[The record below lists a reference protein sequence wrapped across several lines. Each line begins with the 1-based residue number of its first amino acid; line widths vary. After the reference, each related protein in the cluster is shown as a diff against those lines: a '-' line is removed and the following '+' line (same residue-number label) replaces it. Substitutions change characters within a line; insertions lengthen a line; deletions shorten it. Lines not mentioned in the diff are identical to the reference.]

1 MDDTKEEIWKP
12 YPKYPSI
19 EASNFGRIRTK
30 DRYVRNGKGLRLVKG
45 RILKQR
51 YDKDGY
57 LYVSTSINGK
67 NITLR
72 AHRIVASAFIPNPN
86 NYPEVNH
93 IDCNRANNVVS
104 NLEWCTS
111 KYNSQYRD
119 KLGHFVNNNPGKLV
133 FAINLETGKVLR
145 FESQSEAARQLGVSQ
160 GNICEA
166 LKGLYTQFKGYL
178 FTEDENEITP
188 QKIREVRNNMYFLGG
203 VIVVDLNGFKVLRF
217 ETQAEASRQ
226 LGIRPSDINTV
237 LKGRQKTAHGFCF
250 YYEDK
255 NTVEKVRSK
264 FGDEVA
270 GKVEKLIRQNQ
281 KQ

>member
-30 DRYVRNGKGLRLVKG
+30 DRYVRNGKGVRLIKG
-45 RILKQR
+45 CILKQH
-51 YDKDGY
+51 YDKYGY

-67 NITLR
+67 NITLK

-119 KLGHFVNNNPGKLV
+119 KLGHFVNNNPGRPV
-133 FAINLETGKVLR
+133 TAINLETGKVLR
-145 FESQSEAARQLGVSQ
+145 FESQSEAARQLGISR

-166 LKGLYTQFKGYL
+166 LKGLYAQLKGYL
-178 FTEDENEITP
+178 FTEDESEITP
-188 QKIREVRNNMYFLGG
+188 PKKY
-203 VIVVDLNGFKVLRF
+203 
-217 ETQAEASRQ
+217 
-226 LGIRPSDINTV
+226 
-237 LKGRQKTAHGFCF
+237 
-250 YYEDK
+250 
-255 NTVEKVRSK
+255 
-264 FGDEVA
+264 
-270 GKVEKLIRQNQ
+270 EKLEIICIFWGA
-281 KQ
+281 